1 MSDIQVKALLDIVNK
16 KKAEIA
22 ALEVKSNWV
31 TNCAF
36 KYNVNN
42 HDLINVQ
49 TANHN
54 IQTRSTEEVIDIL
67 VFLLNLES
75 NHNKACEILGLDTK
89 FIYLGYTLDEWTTD
103 LKTRLSRLSI
113 STKKA
118 ELATLEKR
126 LNNLMS
132 ADLKTQLELDEITK
146 LLQ

>member
-22 ALEVKSNWV
+22 ALEVKPNWV

-36 KYNVNN
+36 KWFV
-42 HDLINVQ
+42 DVTTVI
-49 TANHN
+49 N
-54 IQTRSTEEVIDIL
+54 IQTINEQQILDIL
-67 VFLLNLES
+67 VFLLNKEVMHS
-75 NHNKACEILGLDTK
+75 RATEILGLDTK
-89 FIYLGYTLDEWTTD
+89 FTYLGYTLDEWTTD

-118 ELATLEKR
+118 ELTTLEKR

>member
-22 ALEVKSNWV
+22 ALEVKPNWV

-36 KYNVNN
+36 SYFKKSQ
-42 HDLINVQ
+42 DI
-49 TANHN
+49 HN
-54 IQTRSTEEVIDIL
+54 IQTANEGQLIDIL

-113 STKKA
+113 STKKS

-132 ADLKTQLELDEITK
+132 VDLKTQLELDEITK
-146 LLQ
+146 LLNN